1 MKIFVEYGKKMY
13 KLMDRI
19 QLKTP
24 YKTKQQQ
31 KLVSI
36 TVLKVL
42 TFFNSLCTYLVKK
55 LVMLHSV
62 KTIKMPLGIRYMS
75 FSLTIVGI

>member
-24 YKTKQQQ
+24 YKTKQQL
-31 KLVSI
+31 KLSL
-36 TVLKVL
+36 TLFVL
-42 TFFNSLCTYLVKK
+42 TW
-55 LVMLHSV
+55 
-62 KTIKMPLGIRYMS
+62 
-75 FSLTIVGI
+75 

>member
-24 YKTKQQQ
+24 YKTKQQL

-55 LVMLHSV
+55 
-62 KTIKMPLGIRYMS
+62 TW
-75 FSLTIVGI
+75 

>member
-1 MKIFVEYGKKMY
+1 MY

-19 QLKTP
+19 PLKTH
-24 YKTKQQQ
+24 YKTKQQL

-42 TFFNSLCTYLVKK
+42 TVFNSFCTYLVKK

-62 KTIKMPLGIRYMS
+62 KTSKMPLGIRYMS
-75 FSLTIVGI
+75 FSLIVGI